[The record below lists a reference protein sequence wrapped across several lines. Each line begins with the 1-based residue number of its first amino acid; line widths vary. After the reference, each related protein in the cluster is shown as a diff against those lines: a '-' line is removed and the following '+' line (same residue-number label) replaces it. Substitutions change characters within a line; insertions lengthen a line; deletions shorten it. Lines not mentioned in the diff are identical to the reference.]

1 MILKLILI
9 ALFIGLNYA
18 YSQKSDFKI
27 QFKVE
32 SKNELS
38 SDVESITTN
47 SIPESFDKELVIL
60 LQQDGSFMNTKNS
73 GVTTLYDVTNE
84 YIYTYSADT
93 LYDAIPLYSSIDY
106 RIAEYENRVFL
117 AEMLQASGASKAFGD
132 LINLESLFGI
142 ENKEKNL
149 RKSIVSETSDD
160 LTVYR
165 VNGNEIARVSYA
177 KTKIPKEYL
186 EAFSKYL
193 TYSVVLHPSIK
204 EEILKTK
211 RVPNFIQCTYS
222 NVANITTDTYHLI
235 ESGKTA
241 HSKNT
246 IFTQKRAL
254 YQRDRSDMTGII
266 DSMMFSTMFHPSIPL
281 DSVACFTEV
290 TQLSNEGKNLSGIL
304 RLFEY
309 ILSTGHQPLNRLRE
323 IASQQESDSL
333 LAMFIYSLNS
343 PQSKE
348 EAESKIANFNYL
360 NTLDIK
366 YGYVMN
372 IFAANYITPVDQF
385 EAISYFHKALS
396 QNPRVT
402 GAWLD
407 LGKIYANSYHYD
419 DAWKCFGIIMNMN
432 PSHPMANEIIESKN
446 ALKRDYPIFFKKN

>member
-1 MILKLILI
+1 MITKLILLT
-9 ALFIGLNYA
+9 LFIGLNYA
-18 YSQKSDFKI
+18 FSQKSDFKI
-27 QFKVE
+27 QFKIE

-38 SDVESITTN
+38 GDVESITTN
-47 SIPESFDKELVIL
+47 SIPESFDKEVVIH
-60 LQQDGSFMNTKNS
+60 LQQDGSFLNTKNS
-73 GVTTLYDVTNE
+73 RVTTFYDVTNE

-117 AEMLQASGASKAFGD
+117 AEMLQASGAGKAFGD

-149 RKSIVSETSDD
+149 RESIISKTSDD
-160 LTVYR
+160 VTIYS

-193 TYSVVLHPSIK
+193 TYSVVIHPSIK

-222 NVANITTDTYHLI
+222 NVATKTTETYHLI
-235 ESGKTA
+235 ESGKTE

-254 YQRDRSDMTGII
+254 YQRDRSYMNGII
-266 DSMMFSTMFHPSIPL
+266 DSMVFSTMFHRSIPF

-323 IASQQESDSL
+323 IASLQESDSL
-333 LAMFIYSLNS
+333 LALFIYSLNS
-343 PQSKE
+343 PQSQE
-348 EAESKIANFNYL
+348 EAESKVANFNYL

-372 IFAANYITPVDQF
+372 IFAANYITPIDEF
-385 EAISYFHKALS
+385 EATSYFYKALS
-396 QNPRVT
+396 KNPRIT

-407 LGKIYANSYHYD
+407 LGKIYASTYNYD

-432 PSHPMANEIIESKN
+432 ASHPMANEIIEKEK
-446 ALKRDYPIFFKKN
+446 ALKRDYPNYFKKN